1 MSMIQEFKQFAIKGN
16 VVDMAVGVIIG
27 AAFGKIVSSLVTDVV
42 MPPIGVL
49 IGGVDFSKLSVTLQA
64 ATATAPAVVISY
76 GKFIQTIVD
85 FTIIAAV
92 IFMVIKAI
100 NSMKRHAEEVAAPP
114 AAPSAQEVLLAEIRD
129 LLKK

>member
-1 MSMIQEFKQFAIKGN
+1 MSMIQEFKEFAVKGN

-27 AAFGKIVSSLVTDVV
+27 AAFGKIVSSFVTDVV

-49 IGGVDFSKLSVTLQA
+49 VGGVDFSKLAFTLQGA
-64 ATATAPAVVISY
+64 SITAPAVVISY
-76 GKFIQTIVD
+76 GKFIQTVVD

-100 NSMKRHAEEVAAPP
+100 NTMKKNAEETNATPAAPP
-114 AAPSAQEVLLAEIRD
+114 VQEVLLREIRD